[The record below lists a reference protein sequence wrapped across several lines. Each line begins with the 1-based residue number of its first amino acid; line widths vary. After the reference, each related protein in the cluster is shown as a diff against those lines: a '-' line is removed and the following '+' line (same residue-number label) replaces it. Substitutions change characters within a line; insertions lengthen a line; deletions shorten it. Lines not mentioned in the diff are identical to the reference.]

1 MSTSV
6 FMPTVALDGLL
17 GRPFRP
23 LPRPPPGLS
32 TSIDSH
38 QDFTTTGIRLIDPE
52 SAWRRFQVLQKRE
65 APTITVGGVVHRV
78 VDFERYDDGLLSYTR
93 ETRDG
98 IDTGAWR
105 LFLHDRLD
113 DPEPM
118 MLNARHVREQLLQ
131 VYLDDALHARRDE
144 ITMPKIS
151 LLGDVPTPDG
161 KIRQEFS
168 LQDGKRFAIL
178 GCPPMKPRVV
188 HRRSGET
195 IKVGQFPIDGLLV
208 YLKMIPQAALSLV
221 DEFRLGQRY
230 HPGKSG
236 SALRL
241 GGKFVVRLYPF
252 ERILKRSRDD
262 MSEGETADQVLVR
275 FFYSL
280 CHEAVGHPMIFR
292 NRFLR
297 REMIKI
303 VASGETPPSDY
314 SKLGIEEWFSEGA
327 AEFWRR
333 YHLEGDVVAGA
344 WRFEHPFLSG
354 LILHLLGV
362 LEEVV
367 DPANENIG
375 QWARTMRGRNGHRG
389 RPKRAGRFSKNDRTP
404 SLKSGNVDDQAIA
417 SRSASNCFSR
427 DASALAF
434 KSFFSLPKA
443 RRGEA
448 ANFSAMS

>member
-6 FMPTVALDGLL
+6 FMPTWLSMGFLA
-17 GRPFRP
+17 
-23 LPRPPPGLS
+23 GLS
-32 TSIDSH
+32 AHAAPASPVSPASVDSH
-38 QDFTTTGIRLIDPE
+38 QDLTTTGIRLIDPE

-65 APTITVGGVVHRV
+65 AATITASGVVHRV

-93 ETRDG
+93 EMRDG

-144 ITMPKIS
+144 IAMPQID
-151 LLGDVPTPDG
+151 LLGDVPTKDG
-161 KIRQEFS
+161 KIRQRFS
-168 LQDGKRFAIL
+168 LADGKRFEIL
-178 GCPPMKPRVV
+178 GCPPMKPRVI

-208 YLKMIPQAALSLV
+208 YLKMLPQAAVSRV
-221 DEFRLGQRY
+221 DEFQLGQRY

-236 SALRL
+236 SALHL

-262 MSEGETADQVLVR
+262 TSEGESADQVLVR

-280 CHEAVGHPMIFR
+280 CHEALGHPMIFR

-303 VASGETPPSDY
+303 VASGEPPPSDY

-333 YHLEGDVVAGA
+333 YQLEGDEVADA
-344 WRFEHPFLSG
+344 WRFRYPFLSG
-354 LILHLLGV
+354 LILNLLGV

-375 QWARTMRGRNGHRG
+375 QWARTMGVGTVTADG
-389 RPKRAGRFSKNDRTP
+389 
-404 SLKSGNVDDQAIA
+404 Q
-417 SRSASNCFSR
+417 SAP
-427 DASALAF
+427 DASPKTIAR
-434 KSFFSLPKA
+434 LP
-443 RRGEA
+443 
-448 ANFSAMS
+448 